1 MTKPL
6 ISVVIP
12 TQGDAASVL
21 AALGCLE
28 SQVGI
33 VPSEVE
39 VVIVL
44 DGRNRPLQLQ
54 LEGHHGRYS
63 LRVLERPRGGTAAA
77 WQAGWL
83 AAQAPIVLFLTDS
96 LRPSPGLLAAHLRA
110 HRGEHQRVVLGALR
124 RDRGNP
130 SAIDA
135 YEDRM
140 SSKKQSRL
148 RAHERPAGIH
158 DARNVSVPAAALSA
172 VGGFDVWLPVDADVH
187 LGERLRLAGLEF
199 VYEPAAE
206 AQDTGVTTFGEWRLR
221 YVVQGRLAVDLYA
234 RRSSGSLDALVA
246 CFHDRHPANRL
257 AVRYALG
264 GRERQAHIETL
275 LARAGE
281 LAHQARLRRMSL
293 AALSML
299 ANVAY
304 WSGVRDGLRGSAEF
318 WRLVRSTR
326 GFRGRPYELV
336 AGRR

>member
-1 MTKPL
+1 MHSLSRFAAMTL
-6 ISVVIP
+6 
-12 TQGDAASVL
+12 L
-21 AALGCLE
+21 M
-28 SQVGI
+28 
-33 VPSEVE
+33 
-39 VVIVL
+39 
-44 DGRNRPLQLQ
+44 
-54 LEGHHGRYS
+54 
-63 LRVLERPRGGTAAA
+63 
-77 WQAGWL
+77 
-83 AAQAPIVLFLTDS
+83 
-96 LRPSPGLLAAHLRA
+96 GLLAGCSSEKPAPAGVEEKPVPPRA
-110 HRGEHQRVVLGALR
+110 GQPPLAEGPPPAETISTRPKAG
-124 RDRGNP
+124 
-130 SAIDA
+130 

-140 SSKKQSRL
+140 SRKKQSRL

-318 WRLVRSTR
+318 
-326 GFRGRPYELV
+326 
-336 AGRR
+336 